1 MAGNAESCVLNRKI
15 SFLCEIKVVE
25 VNSGQRVR
33 RQRIPRRRKLFWKRI
48 VHRYAIYNFSQI
60 MSLPIIHNAHHCYS
74 QELHEGGRVK
84 KSKKW
89 EEVLSGQA

>member
-1 MAGNAESCVLNRKI
+1 MVYKI
-15 SFLCEIKVVE
+15 M
-25 VNSGQRVR
+25 
-33 RQRIPRRRKLFWKRI
+33 

-60 MSLPIIHNAHHCYS
+60 LSLPFINNAHHCYG

-89 EEVLSGQA
+89 EEVHSGQA

>member
-1 MAGNAESCVLNRKI
+1 MAGNAENCFLNRKI

-25 VNSGQRVR
+25 VNSVTAAN
-33 RQRIPRRRKLFWKRI
+33 PEKKKMVYKKI
-48 VHRYAIYNFSQI
+48 VHRCAIYNFSQI
-60 MSLPIIHNAHHCYS
+60 MSLPFIHNAHHCYS

-89 EEVLSGQA
+89 EEVHSGQA